1 MTAFN
6 TQTCNYPR
14 VVSVNIWLDLVSLHL
29 GASNLC
35 IVDGQRGRTD
45 EPMTKLSDMT
55 QPLRPPLFSGIGTF
69 LGRRFVRSALELYHP
84 GEWAGIVKR
93 GIFASAEF
101 ISDYYCT
108 KRRSMW

>member
-55 QPLRPPLFSGIGTF
+55 QPLRPPFF
-69 LGRRFVRSALELYHP
+69 PVLGRSLGVVLSGPPLN
-84 GEWAGIVKR
+84 
-93 GIFASAEF
+93 
-101 ISDYYCT
+101 CT
-108 KRRSMW
+108 TRANGQGL